1 MSVSNNHG
9 QRLHKVNNIL
19 NIAQLCSF
27 QTYEKTLNIPKKIM
41 SITGISNKTSI
52 LPFFLYHFKTYLSV
66 KSIINEYHIG
76 NQDHFV

>member
-19 NIAQLCSF
+19 KIAQLRSF

-41 SITGISNKTSI
+41 SIISNKTSI

-66 KSIINEYHIG
+66 KSIINDFHIG

>member
-19 NIAQLCSF
+19 KIAQLCSF
-27 QTYEKTLNIPKKIM
+27 QTYEKALNIPKK
-41 SITGISNKTSI
+41 SCQLFQTK
-52 LPFFLYHFKTYLSV
+52 LAFFYHFKTYLSV
-66 KSIINEYHIG
+66 KSLINEYHIG